1 MATILSHP
9 LLHLLKERGLAEDAV
24 LEKVQD
30 EHTLSGKAVTSLLH
44 EMNVLDTG
52 SQLDLMAEYMGTEV
66 IALEDVEFTPE
77 LLEAIPAATVRMY
90 QCLPVG
96 LYDNAIRLVLVDP
109 LNPTQLDDLAYQLG
123 KEIQVV
129 IADPAKILP
138 LIDKL
143 YSDEDS
149 FADLIAELGGHEL
162 AKDGANDDD
171 GPSMMLEEVGDA
183 TPITRFVNL
192 CLYQAV
198 KSKAADIHFEPFE
211 DDYRIRMKVDGTMVE
226 LTPPPRELASAI
238 ASRIK
243 IMANL
248 NIAER
253 RLPQDGRIA
262 TTVAGL
268 HIDLR
273 VSCLPTRFGE
283 SVVLRV
289 LDRNSNLLSLEIL
302 NIPKHVYD
310 GIIHCVEQPSGIF
323 AVTGPTGSGKTTT
336 LYAAL
341 RRLNQEDTKIV
352 TAEDPV
358 EFDIE
363 GLIQVPMSEAAG
375 MTFAKALKAFLRQDP
390 DIIMIGEMRDLET
403 ASIGIQASLTGH
415 MVVSTLHTNNATEA
429 ITRLLDMGVEP
440 FLIVSSL
447 NGVLAQRLSKTICP
461 KCRASFEPTESQ
473 IKMLELSPHDVAGKS
488 FCYGT
493 GCETCNKTGYKGRRG
508 IYELLMMSDPIRNLI
523 SERAPGIVLREKAR
537 EFGMKTLRDDGLSL
551 MYNGTT
557 TFEEVMRCT

>member
-1 MATILSHP
+1 MSTMLTHA
-9 LLHLLKERGLAEDAV
+9 LLHLIKERGMADDAA
-24 LEKVQD
+24 LEKVQ
-30 EHTLSGKAVTSLLH
+30 EENMRSGKAVTALLH
-44 EMNVLDTG
+44 EMNVLDTA

-66 IALEDVEFTPE
+66 ISLDDISFTPE
-77 LLEAIPAATVRMY
+77 LLAAIPAATAQMY

-96 LYDNAIRLVLVDP
+96 IYANAIRLVLADP

-123 KEIQVV
+123 KEIQIV
-129 IADPAKILP
+129 ITDPARIIQ
-138 LIDKL
+138 LIDKF

-149 FADLIAELGGHEL
+149 FEDIIKELGGHHLQKAE
-162 AKDGANDDD
+162 GEEDDNS
-171 GPSMMLEEVGDA
+171 PAAVEEVGDA

-310 GIIHCVEQPSGIF
+310 GIIHCIEQPSGIF

-415 MVVSTLHTNNATEA
+415 LVVSTLHTNNATEA

-461 KCRASFEPTESQ
+461 RCRAAFEPTESQ

-488 FCYGT
+488 FHYGT
-493 GCETCNKTGYKGRRG
+493 GCDTCNKTGYKGRRG
-508 IYELLMMSDPIRNLI
+508 IYELLMMSDPIRALI

-537 EFGMKTLRDDGLSL
+537 EFGMQTLRDNGLSL
-551 MYNGTT
+551 MYEGTT

>member
-1 MATILSHP
+1 MAD
-9 LLHLLKERGLAEDAV
+9 DAV
-24 LEKVQD
+24 LEQIQE
-30 EHTLSGKAVTSLLH
+30 EHTRSGKAVTALLH
-44 EMNVLDTG
+44 EMDVLDTG
-52 SQLDLMAEYMGTEV
+52 SQLDLLAEYMGTEV
-66 IALEDVEFTPE
+66 IDIEDINFTPE
-77 LLEAIPAATVRMY
+77 LLAAIPAATVRMY

-96 LYDNAIRLVLVDP
+96 IYDSALRLVLADP
-109 LNPTQLDDLAYQLG
+109 LNPTQIDDLAYQLG
-123 KEIQVV
+123 REIQIV

-138 LIDKL
+138 LIEKL
-143 YSDEDS
+143 YSEDDS
-149 FADLIAELGGHEL
+149 FADLIKELGGNEL
-162 AKDGANDDD
+162 PKIADAEDDNA
-171 GPSMMLEEVGDA
+171 SQAMLEEVGDA

-211 DDYRIRMKVDGTMVE
+211 DDYRIRMKVDGSMIE
-226 LTPPPRELASAI
+226 LTPPPRELSSAI

-262 TTVAGL
+262 TTVAGVR
-268 HIDLR
+268 IDLR

-289 LDRNSNLLSLEIL
+289 LDRNSNLGTLEIL
-302 NIPKHVYD
+302 NIPKHVFD
-310 GIIHCVEQPSGIF
+310 GIVHCIEQPSGIF

-341 RRLNQEDTKIV
+341 RRLNQVDTKIV

-363 GLIQVPMSEAAG
+363 GLIQVPMNEAVG

-415 MVVSTLHTNNATEA
+415 LVVSTLHTNNATEA

-447 NGVLAQRLSKTICP
+447 NGVLAQRLSKTICAR
-461 KCRASFEPTESQ
+461 CRAAFEPTESQ

-488 FCYGT
+488 FHYGT
-493 GCETCNKTGYKGRRG
+493 GCDTCNKTGYKGRRG
-508 IYELLMMSDPIRNLI
+508 IYEMLMMSDPIRNLI

-537 EFGMKTLRDDGLSL
+537 EFGMKTLRDDGMSL
-551 MYNGTT
+551 MYDGTT